1 MVFQSHTSPFTQ
13 LSLSILNQ
21 YEQLVSTMSKSHRR
35 HCNRSKASEDP
46 CDMRAKFVAKDLHE
60 KIEAR
65 FLEIVQTAC
74 QIYDDLVDLSTAIKQ
89 TMDETYGPTWHVVV
103 GPNFAR

>member
-1 MVFQSHTSPFTQ
+1 M
-13 LSLSILNQ
+13 
-21 YEQLVSTMSKSHRR
+21 
-35 HCNRSKASEDP
+35 
-46 CDMRAKFVAKDLHE
+46 AKDLHE
-60 KIEAR
+60 KNEAR

>member
-1 MVFQSHTSPFTQ
+1 MSSH
-13 LSLSILNQ
+13 
-21 YEQLVSTMSKSHRR
+21 HHHR
-35 HCNRSKASEDP
+35 HCHRSKASEDP
-46 CDMRAKFVAKDLHE
+46 CEVRAKFVAKDLHE
-60 KIEAR
+60 KNEAR